1 MLQPGGMS
9 DKEYVLGTRDE
20 ELERLGLQHR
30 VWRPF
35 VLDAWR
41 RAGLLTGMTALDVGA
56 GPGFASVDL
65 AEIVGPSGKVL
76 AFERSRRFL
85 DALAARADRLGLANV
100 EAYERDVVERDLGSG
115 IADFAWCRWLLCFVA
130 DPRRTVGH
138 IAAALKPGGRAVFH
152 EYADYGAW
160 RLMPPHD
167 QHERFR
173 SLVMQSWRD
182 AGGDPDVGARLPEWL
197 LAEGLE
203 IVEARPIA
211 WAVHRDDFAWQWPA
225 SFMASGA
232 RRLAE
237 LGYMSGEE
245 ADRTSALL
253 DGEVADR
260 WMMTP
265 LVLEVIARRR

>member
-1 MLQPGGMS
+1 MS
-9 DKEYVLGTRDE
+9 DAEYVLGTQDE

-30 VWRPF
+30 VWRPA

-41 RAGLLTGMTALDVGA
+41 RAGLAPGMTAIDVGA
-56 GPGFASVDL
+56 GPGFATADI
-65 AEIVGPSGKVL
+65 AEIVGSGGRVL

-85 DALAARADRLGLANV
+85 DALAARAERLGLANI
-100 EAYERDVVERDLGSG
+100 EAHEQDVVERYLGTG

-130 DPRRTVGH
+130 DPRRTVRH
-138 IAAALKPGGRAVFH
+138 IAAALKPGGRVVFH

-160 RLMPPHD
+160 RLVPPHE

-182 AGGDPDVGARLPEWL
+182 SGGDPDVGARLPEWL
-197 LAEGLE
+197 AAEELE
-203 IVEARPIA
+203 ILQARPIA
-211 WAVHRDDFAWQWPA
+211 WAVRRSDFAWQWPA

-237 LGYMSGEE
+237 LGYMTAQE
-245 ADRTSALL
+245 AETVATLL
-253 DGEVADR
+253 DAEAADR

-265 LVLEVIARRR
+265 IVLEVIARRR